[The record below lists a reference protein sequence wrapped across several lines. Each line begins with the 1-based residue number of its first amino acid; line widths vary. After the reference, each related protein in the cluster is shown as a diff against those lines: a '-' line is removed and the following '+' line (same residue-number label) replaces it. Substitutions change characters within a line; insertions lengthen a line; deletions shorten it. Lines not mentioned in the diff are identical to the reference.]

1 MYADPNGP
9 HSFGGRAPFLR
20 EKLLR
25 VPAGAEPP
33 PDELS
38 EYKKQVQEQQE
49 QIRELQAKYAELR
62 GALERATQ
70 TTPAPAASPNVYKY
84 VAVGALGLLA
94 VTLVLLYRET
104 RRDQPRPRV
113 RTSARR
119 KRRRCR
125 RAGADCCALRVQSP
139 GRSIPVGLT
148 TPSRQAACAN
158 DTMNISSKAGFR
170 TIFRAVKLSP
180 QS

>member
-1 MYADPNGP
+1 MARPASSSARSSPAPSRTTTTRHGEVTLTRALAAVEAGGRWWYADPNGP
-9 HSFGGRAPFLR
+9 HAFGGRAPVLR

-119 KRRRCR
+119 KRRTR
-125 RAGADCCALRVQSP
+125 RS
-139 GRSIPVGLT
+139 GRRRG
-148 TPSRQAACAN
+148 
-158 DTMNISSKAGFR
+158 G
-170 TIFRAVKLSP
+170 
-180 QS
+180 